1 MLQVCRA
8 VPFQEATSWQSKI
21 VGTLAMPISMPC
33 ATNEKP
39 RMYDGVFRG
48 KKAWTRDNIEKAD
61 YLVKIPSDCHTEIR
75 EFVDLLRE
83 NPLQTEVLN
92 PDDYRLQRT
101 KSLMKKAK
109 NRLERGVG
117 FAVLD
122 RLSVRSFTK
131 DELKSVYWIL
141 SSLIARPVAQSFS
154 GTLLYDVLDTG
165 KLKGPKV
172 RADLTSAELD
182 FHTDYSYNEPPRY
195 FGLQTLRTAKKGGRS
210 GVVSLLTAH
219 NEMRRH
225 HPHLLERLYRPFW
238 LNRYGEHAPGLP
250 KASSHPVYSYDGNEL
265 WARFNPRNIYA
276 GYDLVG
282 ETLDEVGRE
291 AVETL
296 YGILSTPAHHVNFYL
311 SAGQIIYL
319 QNGRCAHRRTAYED
333 HDDIDRRRHMI
344 RIFLRDHGARTY
356 NG

>member
-61 YLVKIPSDCHTEIR
+61 YLVKIPSDCHAEIR
-75 EFVDLLRE
+75 EFVNLLRE

-92 PDDYRLQRT
+92 PDDYRLPRT

-109 NRLERGVG
+109 DRLENGVG

-296 YGILSTPAHHVNFYL
+296 HGILSTPAHHLNFYL
-311 SAGQIIYL
+311 SAGQVIYL
-319 QNGRCAHRRTAYED
+319 QNQRCAHRRTAYED